1 MRILVTGSKGQLG
14 SEIVALQAQETNH
27 QWFNFDRDELD
38 ITDKNAVEQFVV
50 NNKIDGIINCAAYTN
65 VDKAEEDVA
74 LCYKVN
80 RDAPQYLAQA
90 IEKVG
95 GFIIHISTDYVFDG
109 TNNIPY
115 TEQDKPNPVTIYG
128 KSKIEG
134 EQYVCESC
142 KQHIIIRTAW
152 VYSSYGKNFVKT
164 MIKLGKEKPTLGVIF
179 DQIGS
184 PTYARDLAKAIIT
197 IVNQGIIPGIYNF
210 SNEGVISWYDFTKN
224 IHQLANITS
233 CKVAPIHTADYPT
246 LAQRPHFSVLD
257 KTKIKNTYNIEIPYW
272 RDSLEECIQL
282 LEQQK
287 KIE

>member
-1 MRILVTGSKGQLG
+1 MRILVTGSNGQLG
-14 SEIVALQAQETNH
+14 SEMVALQTQETPH
-27 QWFNFDRDELD
+27 QWFNLDINELD

-164 MIKLGKEKPTLGVIF
+164 MIKLGEEKPSLGVIF

-184 PTYARDLAKAIIT
+184 PTYARDLAKTIIT

-210 SNEGVISWYDFTKN
+210 SNEGVISWYDFTKH

>member
-1 MRILVTGSKGQLG
+1 MRILVTGSNGQLG
-14 SEIVALQAQETNH
+14 SEMVALQPQETHH
-27 QWFNFDRDELD
+27 QWFNLDINELD

-164 MIKLGKEKPTLGVIF
+164 MIKLGKEKPSLGVIF

-210 SNEGVISWYDFTKN
+210 SNEGVISWYDFTKH

-282 LEQQK
+282 LEQ
-287 KIE
+287 

>member
-1 MRILVTGSKGQLG
+1 MRILVTGSNGQLG
-14 SEIVALQAQETNH
+14 SEMVALQPQETHH
-27 QWFNFDRDELD
+27 QWFNLDINELD

-164 MIKLGKEKPTLGVIF
+164 MIKLGKEKPSLGVIF

-210 SNEGVISWYDFTKN
+210 SNEGVISWYDFTKH

-272 RDSLEECIQL
+272 RDSLEKCIQL
-282 LEQQK
+282 LEQ
-287 KIE
+287 

>member
-1 MRILVTGSKGQLG
+1 MRILVTGSNGQLG
-14 SEIVALQAQETNH
+14 SEMVALQPQETHH
-27 QWFNFDRDELD
+27 QWFNLDINELD

-152 VYSSYGKNFVKT
+152 VYSSYGKNFVKI
-164 MIKLGKEKPTLGVIF
+164 MIKLGEEKPSLGVIF

>member
-1 MRILVTGSKGQLG
+1 MRILVTGSNGQLG
-14 SEIVALQAQETNH
+14 SEMVALQPQETHH
-27 QWFNFDRDELD
+27 QWFNLDINELD

-164 MIKLGKEKPTLGVIF
+164 MIKLGEEKPSLGVIF

-197 IVNQGIIPGIYNF
+197 IVNQGIKPGIYNF
-210 SNEGVISWYDFTKN
+210 SNEGVISWYDFTKH

-272 RDSLEECIQL
+272 RDSLEECILL